1 MIKKTKTEA
10 NGEINEFFYIQV
22 INNINSVS
30 VKQSQ
35 DLIDLLYEKKDI

>member
-10 NGEINEFFYIQV
+10 NGEINEFSYIQV